1 LLNDPWLKVGD
12 LDDNTFM
19 SSGYFKEWKKA
30 VLGEE
35 EENEDSSSKS
45 SDSSDDEDSSS
56 ERDESS

>member
-19 SSGYFKEWKKA
+19 SSDYFKEWKKA

-35 EENEDSSSKS
+35 ENKDSSSES
-45 SDSSDDEDSSS
+45 SDRSDDEDSNS
-56 ERDESS
+56 ESEESS